1 MRVAARRDECARIHV
16 LAIAALRPLL
26 ALMFAALLAQ
36 SAVAATFAVDDSS
49 SYTHDANTTMK
60 WKFMGSNRTPGSAV
74 EGATMVTVR
83 LNLMPWA
90 NKTGKVYMLLAR
102 QPIGPVNAA
111 WTTQGRLLAG
121 QLISGNRTLVYA
133 GPIRSA
139 ILEDTITLTLETDGQ
154 RLVSAQRLQF
164 YFEIDV
170 D

>member
-1 MRVAARRDECARIHV
+1 MRYTANRDEYARTHV
-16 LAIAALRPLL
+16 LTVAALRSVF
-26 ALMFAALLAQ
+26 ALMFAAILTQ
-36 SAVAATFAVDDSS
+36 SAVAATFAVDDLS
-49 SYTHDANTTMK
+49 SYTHDANTAMK
-60 WKFMGSNRTPGSAV
+60 WKFMGADRRPGSAV

-90 NKTGKVYMLLAR
+90 NKTGKVYMALAK
-102 QPIGPVNAA
+102 QPIGPVKAA

-139 ILEDTITLTLETDGQ
+139 ILEDTIILTLETDGQ